1 MIWDLL
7 SDNQKEEVKEYVKDS
22 GFEIGQVFCQ
32 VKENTKEPM
41 VFDSE
46 MNKVDIND
54 VIQGVYLRDLETY
67 GGVQH

>member
-7 SDNQKEEVKEYVKDS
+7 SDNQKEEVRNYVKSS
-22 GFEIGQVFCQ
+22 GLEIGQVFCQ

-46 MNKVDIND
+46 MNKVDINN
-54 VIQGVYLRDLETY
+54 VIQGVYLRDLEIY
-67 GGVQH
+67 GGDQQ

>member
-1 MIWDLL
+1 
-7 SDNQKEEVKEYVKDS
+7 
-22 GFEIGQVFCQ
+22 
-32 VKENTKEPM
+32 M

-67 GGVQH
+67 GGDQQ